1 MIAAALTVAFLGV
14 LAFAGFVLWLKQPY
28 KLIEALKTENAKLA
42 IDNAHTRR
50 ELDTACSQWANK
62 FAAFEKRTDANDKS
76 IERLERTAG
85 KTSPLG
91 KRYDART

>member
-14 LAFAGFVLWLKQPY
+14 LAFAGFVLWLKQLH
-28 KLIEALKTENAKLA
+28 KLVEALQVENAKLA
-42 IDNAHTRR
+42 ADNKHTRS

-62 FAAFEKRTDANDKS
+62 FHAFEKRTEGLEKTLDR
-76 IERLERTAG
+76 IERAAG
-85 KTSPLG
+85 RASPLG